1 MINVLISL
9 YPFQTV
15 MIRTDFP
22 SIMHTI
28 IVTNPHT
35 YKCPEAEVILIEHTD
50 FILYDLPPVDDEGED
65 EW

>member
-1 MINVLISL
+1 M
-9 YPFQTV
+9 
-15 MIRTDFP
+15 RTDP
-22 SIMHTI
+22 
-28 IVTNPHT
+28 NNRLLA